1 MNVRD
6 WVRCVFGWDGLLP
19 AGIALLTVGIDWV
32 LPNAPGAVTFAA
44 VAVPI
49 AALFVRFA
57 VGRRRIAA
65 HRVGPGVRACQKVVF
80 AAAILWL
87 CLLDSLVIAV
97 QDAPATAADLVSLA
111 VAYGAYLAAMSL
123 AMFPGWEERPADPTE
138 GGAEGTLDD

>member
-1 MNVRD
+1 MGRNERSE
-6 WVRCVFGWDGLLP
+6 VFGGFL
-19 AGIALLTVGIDWV
+19 AR
-32 LPNAPGAVTFAA
+32 PGFQGEA
-44 VAVPI
+44 
-49 AALFVRFA
+49 
-57 VGRRRIAA
+57 
-65 HRVGPGVRACQKVVF
+65 RACQKVVF